1 MVNELLVNLNSDMQK
16 CVEGLSHELATVRS
30 GRASPALVEGILVEY
45 HGASLPL
52 KQVANISIPEPTLIA
67 IQPWDRS
74 SLRSIEKAILKSNI
88 GLNPSNDGNL
98 IRLALPPLTEERR
111 LQLAK
116 LVGRQVEERKVA
128 LRNIRRDCVSKLR
141 HMEKNKDISQND
153 LESTLRKVDDVSD
166 VFVHRATEV
175 GLAKEREIK
184 EI

>member
-52 KQVANISIPEPTLIA
+52 KQVANISIPEPTLIS

>member
-16 CVEGLSHELATVRS
+16 CVDGLSHELATVRS

-52 KQVANISIPEPTLIA
+52 KQVANISIPEPTLIS

>member
-1 MVNELLVNLNSDMQK
+1 MVNELLSNLNSDMQK
-16 CVEGLSHELATVRS
+16 CVDGLSHELATVRS

-45 HGASLPL
+45 HGAVLPVR
-52 KQVANISIPEPTLIA
+52 QIANISIPEPTLIA

-74 SLRSIEKAILKSNI
+74 SLRSIEKAILKSNL
-88 GLNPSNDGNL
+88 GLNPSNDGNM

-116 LVGRQVEERKVA
+116 MVGKQVEERKVA

-141 HMEKNKDISQND
+141 HLEKDKDISED
-153 LESTLRKVDDVSD
+153 ELESTLRKVDDVSD
-166 VFVHRATEV
+166 VFVHRATEI